1 MYILEKSSRT
11 WLRMVKARHRRN
23 AFLSI
28 SESHVMERTVV
39 GHGIDL
45 PRSGDFFTFLRT
57 ERALDIGVAMY
68 SYVLLDGHLPMPLGG
83 EVTSFSHQVI
93 VIRLSTHT

>member
-1 MYILEKSSRT
+1 
-11 WLRMVKARHRRN
+11 MVKARHRRN

-57 ERALDIGVAMY
+57 EHWTLDILVAMY
-68 SYVLLDGHLPMPLGG
+68 SSVLLDGHLPMQLEG
-83 EVTSFSHQVI
+83 EVTSFSHQVT